1 MDNRTSLVYVSGQGR
16 IKETTTKPQPPA
28 GDGVVR
34 ILLKRLGGNK
44 AVSII
49 SGLSVSEDELKSLC
63 SELKRKWATGG
74 TVKNWTIE
82 IQGDRR
88 ELIKQTLEKQGYKV
102 KLSGG

>member
-1 MDNRTSLVYVSGQGR
+1 MDNRISLVYVSGQGR

-49 SGLSVSEDELKSLC
+49 SGLSVSEDDLKSLC
-63 SELKRKWATGG
+63 SELKRKCA
-74 TVKNWTIE
+74 NMSHLAPIRS
-82 IQGDRR
+82 Q
-88 ELIKQTLEKQGYKV
+88 KQKRQHM
-102 KLSGG
+102 LSLSC